1 MIVWRTKA
9 VKTYSYGEVKS
20 VKYYK
25 MLLLFG
31 IIPLYIAIDG

>member
-1 MIVWRTKA
+1 MIVWRTKT
-9 VKTYSYGEVKS
+9 VKTFEYGQCTKT
-20 VKYYK
+20 KHYK